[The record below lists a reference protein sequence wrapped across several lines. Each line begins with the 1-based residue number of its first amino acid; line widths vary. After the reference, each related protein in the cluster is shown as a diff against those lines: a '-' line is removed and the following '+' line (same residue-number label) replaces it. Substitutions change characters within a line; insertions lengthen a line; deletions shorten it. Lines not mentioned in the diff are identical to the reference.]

1 MNNDKKFYR
10 TKFQALRMKLLKNE
24 MDSLS
29 DKIFTLVKK
38 LPISKKEIFHLFI
51 SSEEKREVETKRILS
66 YLYSLNKIV
75 ATSKILPDK
84 DLAHILINKQTTFVE
99 NRFKILEP
107 DSTKEILPSEIDVV
121 FIPLLCFDKH
131 GNRVGYG
138 GGYYD
143 RFLTKTSR
151 SCLKIGLSFFE
162 PVDFIEGIS
171 MNDIPLDM
179 CVTPEKLYNFITD

>member
-29 DKIFTLVKK
+29 DKIFSLVKK

-84 DLAHILINKQTTFVE
+84 DLVHILIN
-99 NRFKILEP
+99 
-107 DSTKEILPSEIDVV
+107 
-121 FIPLLCFDKH
+121 
-131 GNRVGYG
+131 
-138 GGYYD
+138 
-143 RFLTKTSR
+143 
-151 SCLKIGLSFFE
+151 LSL
-162 PVDFIEGIS
+162 IHI
-171 MNDIPLDM
+171 
-179 CVTPEKLYNFITD
+179 